1 MYVHMYTLTQAS
13 EVFTIILCMHSLD
26 GILQKIETSQLDLC
40 TSSLFDGY
48 VLQGEEEEKLYYI
61 IIKFEDE
68 ILDNSNQSRSGTL
81 FNCSNATV

>member
-48 VLQGEEEEKLYYI
+48 VLQGE
-61 IIKFEDE
+61 D
-68 ILDNSNQSRSGTL
+68 
-81 FNCSNATV
+81 